1 MPAIHDGSDMTLT
14 STSEAVKGFIKFGNS
29 SYNEAEDVLDIA
41 GTIQAEA
48 ITMAT
53 GAGNGKVLQSDA
65 EGKASWVEPASLVGP
80 QGPAGA
86 PGAVLQTTVA
96 LNAADIIGM
105 NASPVELVEAPGAGK
120 ALVFLGLV
128 ANVTRTATGFTGGGA
143 VSAKY
148 AGGADVMATI
158 AASVLTG
165 AAGQTI
171 SRRIPADLSDLAV
184 AAVENKA
191 LVLTNADAPFA
202 DGTGSAEITVFYAT
216 VDV

>member
-1 MPAIHDGSDMTLT
+1 MPDIYEGNNRRIT
-14 STSEAVKGFIKFGNS
+14 STSQAAKGSILFGKS
-29 SYNEAEDVLDIA
+29 SYSEAQDILDIA

-65 EGKASWVEPASLVGP
+65 EGKASWVELASLVGP

-120 ALVFLGLV
+120 ALVFVGLI
-128 ANVTRTATGFTGGGA
+128 ANVTRTNTAFTGGGA
-143 VSAKY
+143 ISAKH
-148 AGGADVMATI
+148 AGGSDVMSSLAAT
-158 AASVLTG
+158 VVTG
-165 AAGQTI
+165 AAGQSI
-171 SRRIPADLSDLAV
+171 SYRTPADLSDLAA

>member
-1 MPAIHDGSDMTLT
+1 MPDIYEGNNRRIT
-14 STSEAVKGFIKFGNS
+14 STSQAAKGSILFGKS
-29 SYNEAEDVLDIA
+29 SYSEAQDILDIA

-65 EGKASWVEPASLVGP
+65 EGKASWVELASLVGP

-105 NASPVELVEAPGAGK
+105 NASPGAGGSSSRQ
-120 ALVFLGLV
+120 ALVFVGLI
-128 ANVTRTATGFTGGGA
+128 ANVTRTNTAFTGGGA
-143 VSAKY
+143 ISAKH
-148 AGGADVMATI
+148 AGGSDVMSSLAAT
-158 AASVLTG
+158 VVTG
-165 AAGQTI
+165 AAGQSI
-171 SRRIPADLSDLAV
+171 SYRTPADLSDLAV